1 MTGEELEAIRQAW
14 ARVEALRD
22 DEGISSGHWV
32 ALASSA
38 HGRVPAL
45 LDEIERL
52 RAEIRWA
59 IDWCNDPSQPE
70 PMVAI
75 AALARAV
82 RPVEAE

>member
-1 MTGEELEAIRQAW
+1 MTGEELEAIR
-14 ARVEALRD
+14 EAYEGECPTFEWMLDAPEDAPGAAKTMWRD
-22 DEGISSGHWV
+22 
-32 ALASSA
+32 AS
-38 HGRVPAL
+38 AL